1 MNRGGCGGG
10 PGRGGRGFGGRGG
23 GPGFGPGGPGFGP
36 GGPGFGPGGPGF
48 GPGGPGFGGRGPR
61 GPGFG
66 PRGPGPWSGPRGP
79 RPGGGGGPGPGPWS
93 GPRGPRPGGGGGPGS
108 GCGSGTGGGNQG
120 QGGMWRDERPSNKIL
135 TITSFSVIKGR
146 GEPYESSVFEA
157 GGYKWRLVLYVNGNQ
172 NDGGNNH
179 ISLYVRIEETESLPK
194 GWEVN
199 VELKLFVYNGK
210 QRKYLIVKDGIVKRY
225 NDAKKEWGYGKLIPL
240 TTFLDTNEGYLE
252 QDIASFGAE
261 IFSGTAVQVQ
271 EKVTF
276 ISNPPNNVFT
286 WKILHFSNLEDKFYY
301 SDDFLVE
308 DRYWRLGFNPKG
320 TGDGRS
326 QAIPIFLYAQ
336 GHKPNAVATNTWGAV
351 NLRLKNQRSSN
362 HKQLYSAAWYP
373 IRSDYGVGVNTIIS
387 LAEFNDASKGYS
399 VNDSIIFEAEMVKVS
414 VTNIVPI

>member
-23 GPGFGPGGPGFGP
+23 GPGFGPGGPGFG
-36 GGPGFGPGGPGF
+36 
-48 GPGGPGFGGRGPR
+48 GRGPR

-66 PRGPGPWSGPRGP
+66 PR
-79 RPGGGGGPGPGPWS
+79 GPGPWS

-362 HKQLYSAAWYP
+362 HAQIYSAAWYP
-373 IRSDYGVGVNTIIS
+373 TRSDYGVGVNTIIS

>member
-48 GPGGPGFGGRGPR
+48 GPGGPGFGPR

-120 QGGMWRDERPSNKIL
+120 QGGGMWRDERPSNKIL

-362 HKQLYSAAWYP
+362 HAQIYSAAWYP
-373 IRSDYGVGVNTIIS
+373 TRSDYGVGVNTIIS

>member
-48 GPGGPGFGGRGPR
+48 GPR

-108 GCGSGTGGGNQG
+108 GCGPGTGGGNQG

-286 WKILHFSNLEDKFYY
+286 WKILHFSNLEDKLYY

-362 HKQLYSAAWYP
+362 HAQIYSAAWYP
-373 IRSDYGVGVNTIIS
+373 TRSDYGVGVNTIIS

-414 VTNIVPI
+414 VTNIVPN

>member
-308 DRYWRLGFNPKG
+308 DRYWLVF
-320 TGDGRS
+320 
-326 QAIPIFLYAQ
+326 F
-336 GHKPNAVATNTWGAV
+336 W
-351 NLRLKNQRSSN
+351 
-362 HKQLYSAAWYP
+362 
-373 IRSDYGVGVNTIIS
+373 
-387 LAEFNDASKGYS
+387 
-399 VNDSIIFEAEMVKVS
+399 
-414 VTNIVPI
+414 